1 MVLPDV
7 LVARRVDDGLPDH
20 AETVLHL
27 GGGRRRL
34 AMELEREPA
43 HVAHEAVEDL
53 IHEAIVDGVET
64 RVLQHELGVH
74 DEHEDLAE
82 RHQEIEVAA
91 LRVVRRGLGHERT
104 ERGDLLD
111 EERDVRRLV
120 GGEPPAA
127 PVPTSS
133 MWRDL
138 NCFNEMRIPSLTY
151 GPGASVGGGN
161 LRMPIETLIT
171 GVDSG
176 GETLRAEAVMIRKA
190 SNRESHLEV
199 ELREGKNR
207 EVRRLF
213 EAIGHEVTRLKRIR
227 LGGLELGSLEPGEW
241 RDLTRAEIR
250 AAFQPRRSL
259 VSMRSG
265 R

>member
-1 MVLPDV
+1 
-7 LVARRVDDGLPDH
+7 
-20 AETVLHL
+20 
-27 GGGRRRL
+27 
-34 AMELEREPA
+34 
-43 HVAHEAVEDL
+43 
-53 IHEAIVDGVET
+53 
-64 RVLQHELGVH
+64 
-74 DEHEDLAE
+74 
-82 RHQEIEVAA
+82 
-91 LRVVRRGLGHERT
+91 
-104 ERGDLLD
+104 
-111 EERDVRRLV
+111 
-120 GGEPPAA
+120 
-127 PVPTSS
+127 
-133 MWRDL
+133 
-138 NCFNEMRIPSLTY
+138 
-151 GPGASVGGGN
+151 
-161 LRMPIETLIT
+161 
-171 GVDSG
+171 
-176 GETLRAEAVMIRKA
+176 MIRKA